1 MLAESEMKMNVMPA
15 TVIISIFAING
26 EKKVKRSLNSQK
38 FFLAIQ
44 FKKKK
49 YYKRENG

>member
-1 MLAESEMKMNVMPA
+1 MKMNVMPA
-15 TVIISIFAING
+15 TVIISIFAIND

-38 FFLAIQ
+38 FFWK
-44 FKKKK
+44 FNSKKKKK